1 MSVWILG
8 AVVTAIIALAQL
20 ILSLS
25 LVVLGTNVSK

>member
-1 MSVWILG
+1 MNVWVLV

-25 LVVLGTNVSK
+25 LVVLGTM

>member
-25 LVVLGTNVSK
+25 LVVLGTM